1 MAHQGFS
8 LLYFKLNLIFFSGS
22 ALHPNLKV
30 SNTFFGILFFFNLCQ
45 SFMASKHIVSV
56 GIILIKMVYER
67 SLLQLTS
74 ELRNYRFCACSHM
87 YSHAFTGSRPT
98 CSLLTY
104 AQTSEQI
111 PQLLL
116 FLSLTLTRHV
126 FFFRPQVTSRRP
138 LIGQILGVLFVRE
151 KKGGLIN
158 SPCMTSDRP
167 LKSLVRQLM
176 VSIYCPHRR
185 PLSGDED
192 LLS

>member
-1 MAHQGFS
+1 
-8 LLYFKLNLIFFSGS
+8 
-22 ALHPNLKV
+22 
-30 SNTFFGILFFFNLCQ
+30 
-45 SFMASKHIVSV
+45 MASEHIVSI
-56 GIILIKMVYER
+56 GIILIKMVYEH
-67 SLLQLTS
+67 SLSQLTS
-74 ELRNYRFCACSHM
+74 ELRNYRFCACSYMH
-87 YSHAFTGSRPT
+87 SHAFTGSRPT

-126 FFFRPQVTSRRP
+126 FFFFRPQVTSRRP
-138 LIGQILGVLFVRE
+138 LIGQILGVLFVRGK
-151 KKGGLIN
+151 KKGGIIN
-158 SPCMTSDRP
+158 GPCMTSDRP
-167 LKSLVRQLM
+167 LKSLVSQLM